1 MARFWFRHLFAF
13 LAVAATLSFV
23 VVEADAR
30 VGGGGSSGS
39 RGGRT
44 FSAPPS
50 TNTAPS
56 GGATFNRST
65 TQPNAARA
73 GTPAAAPS
81 TGLARPGGMFG
92 GGMLGGLAAG
102 FIGAGLFG
110 MLFGHGFGGGLG
122 GISSFIGLLLQV
134 GLVIIVARLAWAWW
148 QRRQQPQTAMASG
161 PSMRDNAMGNAGSS
175 MGGAFGGMFGLGGG
189 GANPEPAGAPLDIE
203 PKDFDSFEQLLGN
216 IQQAYSNEDLNAL
229 RSLATPE
236 MISYFAE
243 DLADNASRGVVN
255 KIADVKLL
263 QGDLAEAWNEDGTD
277 YATVAMHFGLTDQTL
292 DRATGKLVDG
302 STTPTE
308 ATELWTFRRA
318 PRGNWVLAAIQQ
330 A

>member
-1 MARFWFRHLFAF
+1 MARIWFRYLFAL

-30 VGGGGSSGS
+30 VGGGVSSGS

-50 TNTAPS
+50 TNTAP
-56 GGATFNRST
+56 GGGSTFNRST
-65 TQPNAARA
+65 TQPNAARP
-73 GTPAAAPS
+73 GTPTTPASP
-81 TGLARPGGMFG
+81 GLARPGGLFG

-148 QRRQQPQTAMASG
+148 QRRQQPQPAYASG
-161 PSMRDNAMGNAGSS
+161 PSMRDNAMGNNGSG
-175 MGGAFGGMFGLGGG
+175 MGGVFGGMFGQGGSA
-189 GANPEPAGAPLDIE
+189 ANPEPAGAPLDIE
-203 PKDFDSFEQLLGN
+203 PKDFDSFEQLLGD
-216 IQQAYSNEDLNAL
+216 IQQAYSNEDLVAL

-255 KIADVKLL
+255 KISDVKLL

-318 PRGNWVLAAIQQ
+318 ARGNWVLAAIQQ